1 MANFKEIMAMCLDGV
16 SYSAIASALGCSRR
30 DIAKTKAVIASQ
42 SVTKE
47 SFPQLAPEFFK
58 HHFGDNR
65 TVRKKQYH
73 QPDFPA
79 LAKRLAANKH
89 LTRHKLWMDYLATD
103 AGPDEAKYQ
112 YSQFCVHLRDYVLAT
127 GLDSVIEHEPGQEL
141 YVDWAGDK
149 IAIIDQATGL
159 VGMKA
164 SLFVAVCPYSGLLF
178 ALAAANE
185 KMPAWIDCHVQALNY
200 LGKVPGIIVP
210 DNASTAT
217 YRPVKAQPSRRIHAR
232 YADFATYYDLLIVP
246 ARPGKPKDKAAV
258 ERAVQT
264 AYSRIL
270 GYFDG
275 HIFYSLDE
283 LNEAIII
290 RVDDINDNLVR
301 TDGMT
306 RRELFDADEAPL
318 MRDLPAVAF
327 TEVSWRDVKVD
338 RNWHI
343 TCDYQYYSVPFR
355 LIGKTLRARLTNDLV
370 SIFDGDRLVA
380 EHSRLHGFRYRYST
394 DPAHNP
400 DGDTHGVEVLTRD
413 ELLKRA
419 SSFGPATIKV
429 ITQILKRNEKAVPRG
444 LHTARNVLVKLGNK
458 HNKTSLEPACQQ
470 ILEHNLAPNMQV
482 IARIQTDIARNHQ
495 QQPAPSTAVL
505 GDRARKPVDID
516 KVAGAVFIR
525 PASHY
530 DQVKEI

>member
-1 MANFKEIMAMCLDGV
+1 
-16 SYSAIASALGCSRR
+16 
-30 DIAKTKAVIASQ
+30 
-42 SVTKE
+42 
-47 SFPQLAPEFFK
+47 
-58 HHFGDNR
+58 
-65 TVRKKQYH
+65 
-73 QPDFPA
+73 
-79 LAKRLAANKH
+79 
-89 LTRHKLWMDYLATD
+89 
-103 AGPDEAKYQ
+103 
-112 YSQFCVHLRDYVLAT
+112 
-127 GLDSVIEHEPGQEL
+127 
-141 YVDWAGDK
+141 
-149 IAIIDQATGL
+149 
-159 VGMKA
+159 
-164 SLFVAVCPYSGLLF
+164 
-178 ALAAANE
+178 
-185 KMPAWIDCHVQALNY
+185 MPAWIDCHVQALNY

-217 YRPVKAQPSRRIHAR
+217 YRPVKAQPARRIHGR
-232 YADFATYYDLLIVP
+232 YADFAAYYDLLIVP

-290 RVDDINDNLVR
+290 LVDDINDNLVR

-306 RRELFDADEAPL
+306 GRELFDADEAPL
-318 MRDLPAVAF
+318 MRVLPTVAF

-458 HNKTSLEPACQQ
+458 HNCASYGYQHL
-470 ILEHNLAPNMQV
+470 LM
-482 IARIQTDIARNHQ
+482 
-495 QQPAPSTAVL
+495 STL
-505 GDRARKPVDID
+505 NSQRMK
-516 KVAGAVFIR
+516 K
-525 PASHY
+525 
-530 DQVKEI
+530 